1 MSSKKIVTDAYRW
14 SYDRY
19 VKDDPELVEF
29 AKDIRVK
36 AELAQQIYDIRN
48 KLHMTRD
55 DLAGFSGLTPESI
68 EDIEE
73 TDYDGDWDGAV
84 ALINRAFRVWVSDVI
99 VPVARMTPDDY
110 SAQADRKDWAILAA
124 APVAVRANRQSRWV
138 A

>member
-1 MSSKKIVTDAYRW
+1 MSSKKIVTDAYQW

-55 DLAGFSGLTPESI
+55 DLAEFAGLTPESI

-73 TDYDGDWDGAV
+73 SDYDGDWEEAI
-84 ALINRAFRVWVSDVI
+84 ALINKAFRVWVSDVI

-110 SAQADRKDWAILAA
+110 SVKVVNA
-124 APVAVRANRQSRWV
+124 
-138 A
+138 